1 MVGVSKTISS
11 ALLLAAV
18 ILWSGSSAQAAPK
31 IISFSICA
39 GKDCENNASQHN
51 FTHPGKIK
59 IPTGLPSGFKITS
72 ISQSCAAFCSHASL
86 WPVITLERG
95 HDASYVTLDA
105 HHAGSLSA
113 SSTAR
118 NTVYTLNIWLHY

>member
-1 MVGVSKTISS
+1 MAFTV
-11 ALLLAAV
+11 A
-18 ILWSGSSAQAAPK
+18 SAQAAPK
-31 IISFSICA
+31 IVSFSICA

-51 FTHPGKIK
+51 FTHPGQVK
-59 IPTGLPSGFKITS
+59 IPTGLPAGFKITS
-72 ISQSCAAFCSHASL
+72 ITQSCAAFCSHAAL
-86 WPVITLERG
+86 WPEIVLQKG

-105 HHAGSLSA
+105 RHAGSINA